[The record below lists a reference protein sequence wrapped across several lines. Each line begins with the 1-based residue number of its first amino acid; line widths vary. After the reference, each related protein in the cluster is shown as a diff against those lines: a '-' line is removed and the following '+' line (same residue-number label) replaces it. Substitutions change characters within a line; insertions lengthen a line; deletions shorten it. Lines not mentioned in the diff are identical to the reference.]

1 MGLVVDKF
9 ISIALCSKIKQKR
22 EKGETKTEKLQ
33 IPGITVCYIC
43 SHPAELWYMYTI
55 RQGHKAEWN
64 NGVQAAVIVIEDSIK
79 TE

>member
-1 MGLVVDKF
+1 MGLVVDKI

-22 EKGETKTEKLQ
+22 EKGETKTEQ
-33 IPGITVCYIC
+33 IANTRDYIC
-43 SHPAELWYMYTI
+43 SHPAELSYMYTI